1 MVKKL
6 PKSINLIDTINP
18 PGETFT
24 IFYEWSFTVGK
35 YLLIFAQVIVIAVF
49 IMRLYVDR
57 INNDLTMDINKKVD
71 LLMQGNLRA
80 NEAKYRNIQI
90 LFQDLALLDT
100 NHEKNTK
107 KIISVLDSV
116 PNSVTLL
123 DFSFSTNRVGANF
136 MASSLE
142 DIRRYEAFL
151 KQNPEYT
158 NVNLNLEKKG
168 SEDKKIEFSVTYLI
182 IDRNQTYE

>member
-35 YLLIFAQVIVIAVF
+35 YLLIFAQVVVIAVF

-57 INNDLTMDINKKVD
+57 INNDLTMDINKQVEF
-71 LLMQGNLRA
+71 LMQGDLRA
-80 NEAKYRNIQI
+80 NEAKYRNIQK
-90 LFQDLALLDT
+90 LFNDLALLDA
-100 NHEKNTK
+100 NHEKNSR
-107 KIISVLDSV
+107 KIVSVLDSV

-123 DFSFSTNRVGANF
+123 DFSFATNRVGANF
-136 MASSLE
+136 IASSLE

-151 KQNPEYT
+151 KQNPEYS
-158 NVNLNLEKKG
+158 NVSLNLEKKG
-168 SEDKKIEFSVTYLI
+168 AEDQEIEFSVTYLI
-182 IDRNQTYE
+182 VKRDQVYE